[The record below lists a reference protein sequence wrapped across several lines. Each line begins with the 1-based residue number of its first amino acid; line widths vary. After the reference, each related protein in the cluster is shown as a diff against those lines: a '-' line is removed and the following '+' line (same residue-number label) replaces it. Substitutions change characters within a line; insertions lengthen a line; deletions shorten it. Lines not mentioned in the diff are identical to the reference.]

1 LTDYSND
8 NIAIQHSIN
17 QLFTEGLKE
26 ERQQDND
33 ADAENNQEQ
42 QLSLS
47 TQAYNLFSEVKTPI
61 EVAIELY
68 LRESQATKFFRVL
81 KSQTTT
87 YGWSR
92 RSSSYCFP

>member
-42 QLSLS
+42 
-47 TQAYNLFSEVKTPI
+47 
-61 EVAIELY
+61 
-68 LRESQATKFFRVL
+68 
-81 KSQTTT
+81 
-87 YGWSR
+87 
-92 RSSSYCFP
+92 

>member
-1 LTDYSND
+1 MTDYSND

-42 QLSLS
+42 QLSFS
-47 TQAYNLFSEVKTPI
+47 TQAYNLLSEGKTPI
-61 EVAIELY
+61 EVAIELN
-68 LRESQATKFFRVL
+68 LRE
-81 KSQTTT
+81 
-87 YGWSR
+87 
-92 RSSSYCFP
+92 

>member
-1 LTDYSND
+1 LIDYSND

-33 ADAENNQEQ
+33 TAAENNQEQ

-47 TQAYNLFSEVKTPI
+47 TQAYNLLSEGKTPI
-61 EVAIELY
+61 EVAIELN
-68 LRESQATKFFRVL
+68 LRE
-81 KSQTTT
+81 
-87 YGWSR
+87 
-92 RSSSYCFP
+92 